1 MVTYLYPDILQTWN
15 GTIVWRDYMTQACMM
30 TMQVCQTIVLVIIL
44 CMLISLAPI
53 VRNTLNDVSVT
64 LPEMKNS
71 TEHLTWMVPEVARAI
86 NILDR
91 VCVALGMSN
100 CSK

>member
-1 MVTYLYPDILQTWN
+1 
-15 GTIVWRDYMTQACMM
+15 MM
-30 TMQVCQTIVLVIIL
+30 TMQVCQTLVLVIIL

-53 VRNTLNDVSVT
+53 VRNTLNDVSMT
-64 LPEMKNS
+64 LPEMKTS

-91 VCVALGMSN
+91 VCVTLGMSN